1 MGVPSKPGVFR
12 SRLEDLMPAVELRF
26 PPTPAFG
33 DYRPYLEH
41 AVEHPAKAN
50 VSLLEFLILK
60 YTEEGDTILDPMAGS
75 FSTVII
81 AILKGRNAIGVD
93 IEKRYADWGRE
104 ALLKTKDIF
113 ARLVAELRENPPLE
127 GWCEC
132 EDGSE
137 NL

>member
-1 MGVPSKPGVFR
+1 
-12 SRLEDLMPAVELRF
+12 
-26 PPTPAFG
+26 
-33 DYRPYLEH
+33 
-41 AVEHPAKAN
+41 
-50 VSLLEFLILK
+50 
-60 YTEEGDTILDPMAGS
+60 MAGS